1 MKTNE
6 IFKLGIIKDDTEIFI
21 RGNDSELLAHGNW
34 YEDHILDYSNKKY
47 TVESFT
53 WQNNKKIHI
62 DIIID
67 KVEIMLFNNIE
78 KAKYMDREELLN
90 KEVRYVASD
99 YEFSGYDIYEDIY
112 TGEFYATIL

>member
-1 MKTNE
+1 MKINE
-6 IFKLGIIKDDTEIFI
+6 INELGIIKDDTKIFI
-21 RGNDSELLAHGNW
+21 RGNDFKVLAYGNW
-34 YEDHILDYSNKKY
+34 YEDHILDYFNKKY

-53 WQNNKKIHI
+53 WQNNKKIYI

-78 KAKYMDREELLN
+78 KAKYMDSEELLK

-99 YEFSGYDIYEDIY
+99 HELSGYDIYENIY